1 MEVTDKELRYLA
13 IVYTDYSISWLFLDN
28 ESLQEDLRCRGF
40 LEVDI
45 LQQPFS
51 GVVGER
57 TRVHYRITEEGKQ
70 LLSEMPAGRVVHL
83 CFDNIPVV
91 QAFAP
96 RLALEELPEFL
107 AHNHYRVREAVQE
120 RYKQLCKRKKLPSLI
135 WEGVRSWMGGK

>member
-1 MEVTDKELRYLA
+1 MEITDKELRYLA
-13 IVYTDYSISWLFLDN
+13 ITYTDSTISWLALNN
-28 ESLQEDLRCRGF
+28 ESLQEGLRCKGL
-40 LEVDI
+40 LEMKS
-45 LQQPFS
+45 LQ
-51 GVVGER
+51 VLAR
-57 TRVHYRITEEGKQ
+57 NKCTRICYRITEEGKQ
-70 LLSEMPAGRVVHL
+70 LLNKIPAGRVVHL

-96 RLALEELPEFL
+96 RLALKELPEFL